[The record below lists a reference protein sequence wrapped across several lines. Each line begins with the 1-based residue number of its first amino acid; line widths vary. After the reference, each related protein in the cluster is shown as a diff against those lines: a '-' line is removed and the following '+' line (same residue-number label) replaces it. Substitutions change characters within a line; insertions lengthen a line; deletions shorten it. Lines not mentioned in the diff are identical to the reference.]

1 MTRPPMDAEFG
12 DQDYLFR
19 TCFGTKSLLGPTPA
33 TKSTFQG
40 VYMWT
45 CTLIN
50 HDVTFKDIARRVC
63 LTKLANHPN
72 ISDDDIAK
80 YIKISKKTVATYHRL
95 KGNTKGRVVSAYTLT
110 PNVR

>member
-33 TKSTFQG
+33 TKSTFRG

-45 CTLIN
+45 RTLIN
-50 HDVTFKDIARRVC
+50 RDVTFIDIARRVC
-63 LTKLANHPN
+63 LTKLANHPD

-80 YIKISKKTVATYHRL
+80 YIKISKKTVATYHRKQDNL
-95 KGNTKGRVVSAYTLT
+95 HSRKLT
-110 PNVR
+110 N